1 MSIKTEIAHILH
13 RIKMCETSDADIALK
28 DRLCKKLRQELMVLT
43 GKKPVITEDTA
54 NAIVEVSEGS
64 IDD

>member
-1 MSIKTEIAHILH
+1 
-13 RIKMCETSDADIALK
+13 MCETSDADIALK